1 VRPGFFLP
9 TLRTKFKLFAFIGE
23 MNLPMSTKT
32 ILAALLCSLL
42 SVSLSAQGT
51 AEQSDPEARKVL
63 DKIRKK
69 YEGYKS
75 FEAAFTLGIEVPQ
88 QAKQTQKGTIG
99 QEGDKFRL
107 EMNDQL
113 IIDDRKTTWVYL
125 KKNNEVQVSNSD
137 PNSQDA
143 GFMTPKELLRRYQK
157 GDFIY
162 AITDKV
168 AEGTQIITE
177 IEFKPVDRKSEY
189 SKFRVSINENAGSI
203 QQIKA
208 FAKDGSRYSF
218 VVTRFT
224 PNKTLGVS
232 YFTFDKSKYPG
243 VQVEDLRL

>member
-1 VRPGFFLP
+1 
-9 TLRTKFKLFAFIGE
+9 
-23 MNLPMSTKT
+23 MSTKT
-32 ILAALLCSLL
+32 IVTTLLVSFL
-42 SVSLSAQGT
+42 SVSVSAQGT
-51 AEQSDPEARKVL
+51 TEQSDPEARKVL

-189 SKFRVSINENAGSI
+189 SKFRVSINENAGTI

-224 PNKTLGVS
+224 PNKALGAS

>member
-1 VRPGFFLP
+1 
-9 TLRTKFKLFAFIGE
+9 
-23 MNLPMSTKT
+23 MNIRMSTKT
-32 ILAALLCSLL
+32 IVSALLFSIVSFSLM
-42 SVSLSAQGT
+42 AQT
-51 AEQSDPEARKVL
+51 AAEQSDPEARKVL

-99 QEGDKFRL
+99 QEGEKFRL

-143 GFMTPKELLRRYQK
+143 GFMTPKELLKRYQK
-157 GDFIY
+157 GDFIF

-189 SKFRVSINENAGSI
+189 SKFRVSINENAGTI

-208 FAKDGSRYSF
+208 FAKDGSRYTF
-218 VVTRFT
+218 AITRFT
-224 PNKTLGVS
+224 PNKAMGPS

>member
-1 VRPGFFLP
+1 
-9 TLRTKFKLFAFIGE
+9 
-23 MNLPMSTKT
+23 MSTKT
-32 ILAALLCSLL
+32 IFAALLMSFISCSLT
-42 SVSLSAQGT
+42 AQAS

-99 QEGDKFRL
+99 QEGEKFRL

-143 GFMTPKELLRRYQK
+143 GFMTPKELLKRYQK
-157 GDFIY
+157 GDFIF

-168 AEGTQIITE
+168 SEGTQIITE

-189 SKFRVSINENAGSI
+189 AKFRVSINENAGTI

-208 FAKDGSRYSF
+208 FAKDGSRYTF
-218 VVTRFT
+218 AITRFT
-224 PNKTLGVS
+224 PNKVLGAS
-232 YFTFDKSKYPG
+232 YFSFDKSKYPG